1 MTAHGPHVPMCPC
14 AHVRLLA
21 CEMPYGAHHTQHE
34 ECQRAHT
41 SPSHTRQASLTPAP
55 TAATGRLLV
64 VPGDVDAP
72 GLVCSIASANASYT
86 SASSQCQATGL
97 DLGTVS
103 GAGSNVALRALAPA
117 DRRLWLG
124 ARRSLLDGAWRW
136 PDGAE
141 LDYLNW
147 AQGRPSGE
155 GDCVEMTEKGTWS
168 DVACFAAA
176 YTIPFACCG
185 G

>member
-1 MTAHGPHVPMCPC
+1 MTAHVP
-14 AHVRLLA
+14 HVRLLPCERPCCTAVPTGPHKARRLPAAPFKPQA
-21 CEMPYGAHHTQHE
+21 CARQH
-34 ECQRAHT
+34 
-41 SPSHTRQASLTPAP
+41 SLTPAP
-55 TAATGRLLV
+55 AATGRLLV

-72 GLVCSIASANASYT
+72 GLVCSIASANASYS
-86 SASSQCQATGL
+86 SASSQCHATGL

-117 DRRLWLG
+117 DHRLWLG
-124 ARRSLLDGAWRW
+124 ARRSPHDGTWRW
-136 PDGAE
+136 PNGAE
-141 LDYLNW
+141 LEYLNW

-155 GDCVEMTEKGTWS
+155 GDCVEMTENGTWS

-185 G
+185 GCRG